1 MQTPSLWKQ
10 QATKSEADLKAF
22 IEERYLETMRKIMNI
37 KLATLWYRWV
47 KTDKGA
53 WVWDFN
59 HLEDGHCQ
67 NDLPTPKMPIH
78 NQTWK
83 GGKWAKAHVQ
93 LNGTNNVVGH
103 FLIHK

>member
-1 MQTPSLWKQ
+1 MDKWQL
-10 QATKSEADLKAF
+10 QALKSEEELKLF
-22 IEERYLETMRKIMNI
+22 IEEAYQKAWRKLMNI

-47 KTDKGA
+47 RDEKGFA
-53 WVWDFN
+53 YWDFN
-59 HLEDGHCQ
+59 HLEDGHCP
-67 NDLPTPKMPIH
+67 NNLPTPKHPIH

-103 FLIHK
+103 FLIT